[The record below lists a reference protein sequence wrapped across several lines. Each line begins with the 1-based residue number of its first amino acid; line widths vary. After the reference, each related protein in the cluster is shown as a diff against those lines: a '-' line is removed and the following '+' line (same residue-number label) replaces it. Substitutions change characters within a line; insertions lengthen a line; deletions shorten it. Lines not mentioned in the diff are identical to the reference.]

1 MKTAIGEYIGIYWD
15 GDYADEPHPE
25 YVRGHVSM
33 DEALAAIKKYYGEV
47 KDEFKLAH
55 KYGRWVF
62 SSHEDFDRELKVYDE
77 PGRGAFALTEL
88 T

>member
-1 MKTAIGEYIGIYWD
+1 MKHEIGEYIAIYWD
-15 GDYADEPHPE
+15 DYYDDHPE

-33 DEALAAIKKYYGEV
+33 DDAIAAIKKYYGEV
-47 KDEFKLAH
+47 KGEFVLKH

-77 PGRGAFALTEL
+77 PSRGAFALTEL
-88 T
+88 A